1 MSPQEEAEAA
11 LVRAFVQGAQWWAFF
26 QLGSMTA
33 GGDRSKGEAL
43 RRFARRHAGEAAGGV
58 GGRTFSGRLKTMPI
72 SGTITMCQMDE
83 ETYNR
88 GAAKSEPASCEL
100 GLTEG
105 GEYCRGTP
113 CRSCTALVEEP
124 VGVDA
129 LFRRLSEIEGNLRLQ
144 MERAEDRDASYV
156 SMTLGELLKLA
167 NLCRDA
173 GFALKYR

>member
-1 MSPQEEAEAA
+1 
-11 LVRAFVQGAQWWAFF
+11 
-26 QLGSMTA
+26 
-33 GGDRSKGEAL
+33 
-43 RRFARRHAGEAAGGV
+43 
-58 GGRTFSGRLKTMPI
+58 MPI

-129 LFRRLSEIEGNLRLQ
+129 LFRAFVQGAQFWEWQQTE
-144 MERAEDRDASYV
+144 V
-156 SMTLGELLKLA
+156 TP
-167 NLCRDA
+167 
-173 GFALKYR
+173 